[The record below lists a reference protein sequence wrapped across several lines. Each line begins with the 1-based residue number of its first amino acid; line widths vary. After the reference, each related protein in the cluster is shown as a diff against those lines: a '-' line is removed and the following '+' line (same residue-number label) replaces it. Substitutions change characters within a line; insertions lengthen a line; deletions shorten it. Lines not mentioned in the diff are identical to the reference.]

1 MTELFTFA
9 TTLPIAEHDYWGP
22 GPWILL
28 VPLVWIAV
36 IATIVW
42 LVRGRGWGPY
52 PRGPYR
58 GGPNALEILDRRFAE
73 GELSAQEYR
82 DRRQVLADRKE

>member
-1 MTELFTFA
+1 MTELFTVA
-9 TTLPIAEHDYWGP
+9 ITLPIAEHDYWGP

-28 VPLVWIAV
+28 VPLIWIAV

-42 LVRGRGWGPY
+42 LVRGRRGWGS
-52 PRGPYR
+52 YR

-73 GELSAQEYR
+73 GDLSAQEYR

>member
-1 MTELFTFA
+1 MTELFTLV

-42 LVRGRGWGPY
+42 LLRGRRGWGPH
-52 PRGPYR
+52 R
-58 GGPNALEILDRRFAE
+58 GGPSALEILDRRFAE

-82 DRRQVLADRKE
+82 DRRQVLADRKQ